1 MLIAHL
7 SDLHMRPADQATGA
21 AAEANAMAERVL
33 RSVAALAP
41 RPDAIVI
48 TGDVTESGRPEAYAQ
63 FRTVLRHAACCPVY
77 VVPGNHDRR
86 AAFRAALHDLP
97 GVAEDPDFVQY
108 TADLGGLR
116 LIMLDSVIDGAAFG
130 ALCSR
135 RLDFLERA
143 LADASGMPV
152 LIGLHHP
159 PFRCGMEALD
169 AIGLRDQE
177 TVLAMLASHGRVLG
191 VLSGHHH
198 RTIIGQSA
206 GTTLLGA
213 PSASGQQA
221 VLNFAP
227 DAPPLFRLEPGGFF
241 LLRWQK
247 GENLAAHLIL
257 TDDFPD
263 PFPVLCDDDLAR
275 HAG

>member
-7 SDLHMRPADQATGA
+7 SDLHMRPADPA
-21 AAEANAMAERVL
+21 AAVAGPNAMAERVL
-33 RSVAALAP
+33 RAVAALDP

-48 TGDVTESGRPEAYAQ
+48 TGDVTESGRPEAYAH
-63 FRTVLRHAACCPVY
+63 FRDLLRRTACCPVY

-86 AAFRAALHDLP
+86 EAFRAALGDLP
-97 GVAEDPDFVQY
+97 GVTEDPDFVQY

-116 LIMLDSVIDGAAFG
+116 LIMLDSVVDGAAFG
-130 ALCSR
+130 MLCPR
-135 RLDFLERA
+135 RLDFLDRA
-143 LADASGMPV
+143 LEAASGMPV

-159 PFRCGMEALD
+159 PLRCGMETLD
-169 AIGLRDQE
+169 AIALRDQE
-177 TVLAMLASHGRVLG
+177 AFLAKVAGHGRVLG

-206 GTTLLGA
+206 GTTLLTA

-241 LLRWQK
+241 LLNWQ
-247 GENLAAHLIL
+247 GGDSLAAHLVL
-257 TDDFPD
+257 TDDFPE
-263 PFPVLCDDDLAR
+263 PFPVVCDDDSLVCP
-275 HAG
+275 G